1 MKCYIIINDY
11 ANNDVEVK
19 ELNGYKVDNES
30 FVAKHNRLWFV
41 FDTKTGLRITHGF
54 TTKYDAIINFLSET
68 ITAKTE
74 EARSK
79 KSYVEA
85 VNRFTK
91 LKIEKGLVF

>member
-1 MKCYIIINDY
+1 MKCYILINDY
-11 ANNDVEVK
+11 ANNCVDLAEV
-19 ELNGYKVDNES
+19 NGYKVDNES

-54 TTKYDAIINFLSET
+54 TMKYDAIINFLSET
-68 ITAKTE
+68 ITARVE

-79 KSYVEA
+79 KSYIEA
-85 VNRFTK
+85 INKFTK